1 MDYTALL
8 IFIFCGFSISSC
20 SHFPLREYHYVNK
33 PMTWAAAQRYCRTKY
48 TDLAT
53 IESMDDI
60 NRLQPT
66 FSYSW
71 AWIGLRDDPIS
82 WKGTMGNDTNSWR
95 WSATGETSKT
105 GYRNWDAGQPD
116 HYRAKEL
123 CGNMKASGK
132 WSDIPCHTAYTF
144 VCYTEINQT
153 EKTYVFI
160 SARRTWADARDYCR
174 EHHTD
179 LPMMESNEDNNKV
192 YSTIPAGAGAWI
204 GLYRLP
210 WTWSDKTQ
218 SSFRSWQSTVPNNA
232 RGDEFCAIE
241 NTNHEWDDE
250 YCWKEYPFICHQVLK
265 LKTTVKLTFKTD
277 ADITDPAA
285 NAQILQQVLILCF
298 VLCFVSLFDL
308 KMLEDEEIDGKLQS
322 LLVQKEKEKVCEYN
336 FFISPQLGAMLTSQG
351 WTDFKLGWKMEPRK
365 QEKEN

>member
-1 MDYTALL
+1 MRPGHLRGVQASPT
-8 IFIFCGFSISSC
+8 GFSISSC
-20 SHFPLREYHYVNK
+20 SHFPLREYHYVNE

-60 NRLQPT
+60 DRLQPT

-71 AWIGLRDDPIS
+71 AWIGLIDDPIS
-82 WKGTMGNDTNSWR
+82 WKGTMGSDTNSWR
-95 WSATGETSKT
+95 WSAT
-105 GYRNWDAGQPD
+105 
-116 HYRAKEL
+116 
-123 CGNMKASGK
+123 
-132 WSDIPCHTAYTF
+132 
-144 VCYTEINQT
+144 EINQT
-153 EKTYVFI
+153 DKTYVFI

-179 LPMMESNEDNNKV
+179 LPMMESNEENNKV
-192 YSTIPAGAGAWI
+192 YSTKPAGAGAWI
-204 GLYRLP
+204 GLYRVP

-218 SSFRSWQSTVPNNA
+218 SSFRSWQSAVPNNA
-232 RGDEFCAIE
+232 RGDEFCVIE
-241 NTNHEWDDE
+241 NTNHEWDDD

-285 NAQILQQVLILCF
+285 NTQILQ
-298 VLCFVSLFDL
+298 
-308 KMLEDEEIDGKLQS
+308 
-322 LLVQKEKEKVCEYN
+322 
-336 FFISPQLGAMLTSQG
+336 QLGAMLTSQG
-351 WTDFKLGWKMEPRK
+351 WTNFKLGWKMEPRK